1 MSFTYAKLRGRI
13 IEKFGSQG
21 AFAEALGVHQNTVCR
36 KLNGKNAFTRDDMLI
51 WARLLGIDQAD
62 IGNYFFE

>member
-21 AFAEALGVHQNTVCR
+21 AFADVLGVHQNTVCR
-36 KLNGKNAFTRDDMLI
+36 KLSGKIAFTRDDMLV
-51 WARLLGIDQAD
+51 WAKLLGIDQAN
-62 IGNYFFE
+62 IGDYFFE

>member
-21 AFAEALGVHQNTVCR
+21 AFAEALGIHQNTVCR
-36 KLNGKNAFTRDDMLI
+36 KLNGKVAFTRDDMLI
-51 WARLLGIDQAD
+51 WAHLLGIDQANISD
-62 IGNYFFE
+62 YFFE

>member
-1 MSFTYAKLRGRI
+1 MAFTYAKLRGRI

-21 AFAEALGVHQNTVCR
+21 AFAYALGVHQNTVCR

-51 WARLLGIDQAD
+51 WAKLLDIASGD
-62 IGNYFFE
+62 IGAYFFE

>member
-1 MSFTYAKLRGRI
+1 MAFTYAKLRGRI

-21 AFAEALGVHQNTVCR
+21 AFADVLGVHLNTVSR
-36 KLNGKNAFTRDDMLI
+36 KLNGKIAFTRDDMLI